1 MMASAEEVNGPL
13 GLVAVQEPGETGAK
27 EGFFKRILKLLP
39 FLSFAGIILLYYS
52 IPNYLNFTATHVY
65 PSLIGIFL
73 AIYLILLI
81 CSFWNAGLNRALQ
94 DKAPLLLAVS
104 IAFFLWD
111 WLTLKTATM
120 PMPYFPWP
128 DKILNALV
136 KDWSVLGISLFHSI
150 RLLGTGYLVGAS
162 VGLITG
168 VLMGWN
174 KKWSY
179 WLMPAIKVIGPVP
192 AVTWIPLVMILFPT
206 SFMGSAFLISLA
218 VWFPVTLMTSSG
230 IANVKNAYFEVARTL
245 GADEQFLIFQV
256 AVPAALPNIFLGLF
270 QGMGV
275 SCATLIVAE
284 MVGVKAGLG
293 WYITWAIGWAE
304 YDKVYAS
311 IVLLFLLFFG
321 VITMLF
327 KFRDRVLSW
336 QKGVIKW

>member
-1 MMASAEEVNGPL
+1 MASAEEINGTISL
-13 GLVAVQEPGETGAK
+13 AALQEQRVAGGK
-27 EGFFKRILKLLP
+27 ESLPKALLKLLP
-39 FLSFAGIILLYYS
+39 FVSFTGVILLYYL
-52 IPNYLNFTATHVY
+52 IPNHLNFTATHVY

-73 AIYLILLI
+73 AVYLGLLI
-81 CSFWNAGLNRALQ
+81 FSFWNRGLNQVLQ
-94 DKAPLLLAVS
+94 DKAPLLIVVS

-111 WLTLKTATM
+111 WLTLKTASM

-128 DKILNALV
+128 DKILNALF
-136 KDWSVLGISLFHSI
+136 KDWSILGISLLHSL
-150 RLLGTGYLVGAS
+150 RLLGTGYLLGAS
-162 VGLITG
+162 IGLISG

-179 WLMPAIKVIGPVP
+179 WLTPVIKIVGPIP

-206 SFMGSAFLISLA
+206 SFLGSTFLISLA

-230 IANVKNAYFEVARTL
+230 ISGVKNAYFEVARTL
-245 GADEQFLIFQV
+245 GADEKFLIFQV
-256 AVPAALPNIFLGLF
+256 AIPAALPNIFLGLF

-311 IVLLFLLFFG
+311 IVLLFLLFFS

-327 KFRDRVLSW
+327 KFRDRILSW

>member
-1 MMASAEEVNGPL
+1 MAAMEEMNG
-13 GLVAVQEPGETGAK
+13 GLDIIAVQEQGEIVPK
-27 EGFFKRILKLLP
+27 EPFFKRIRKVLP
-39 FLSFAGIILLYYS
+39 LLSFAGVILLYYL
-52 IPNYLNFTATHVY
+52 IPNHLNFTATHIY
-65 PSLIGIFL
+65 PSLLGIFS
-73 AIYLILLI
+73 AVYLILLTF
-81 CSFWNAGLNRALQ
+81 SFWRQGLNQALQ
-94 DKAPLLLAVS
+94 DKAPLLTAVS
-104 IAFFLWD
+104 LAFFLWD

-128 DKILNALV
+128 DKILNALI
-136 KDWSVLGISLFHSI
+136 KDWSVLGISLLHSL

-162 VGLITG
+162 AGLIAG

-179 WLMPAIKVIGPVP
+179 WLTPAIKIIGPIP
-192 AVTWIPLVMILFPT
+192 AVTWIPLVMVLFPT
-206 SFMGSAFLISLA
+206 SFTGSAFLISLA
-218 VWFPVTLMTSSG
+218 VWFPVTLMASSG
-230 IANVKNAYFEVARTL
+230 ISNVKNAYFEVARTL
-245 GADEQFLIFQV
+245 GANEKFLIFQV
-256 AVPAALPNIFLGLF
+256 AIPAALPNIFLGLF

-311 IVLLFLLFFG
+311 IVLLFLLFFS
-321 VITMLF
+321 VITLLF
-327 KFRDRVLSW
+327 KFRDRILSW

>member
-1 MMASAEEVNGPL
+1 MTSAEETNGSL
-13 GLVAVQEPGETGAK
+13 NLVAVQEKQELGEK
-27 EGFFKRILKLLP
+27 EGFLKRILKLLP
-39 FLSFAGIILLYYS
+39 FLSFTGIILLYYL
-52 IPNYLNFTATHVY
+52 IPNHLNFTATLVY

-73 AIYLILLI
+73 TVYLVLLI
-81 CSFWNAGLNRALQ
+81 FSFWNTRLNQALQ
-94 DKAPLLLAVS
+94 DKAPLLVVVS
-104 IAFFLWD
+104 ILFFLWD
-111 WLTLKTATM
+111 GLTLKTAIM

-128 DKILNALV
+128 DKILNALI
-136 KDWSVLGISLFHSI
+136 KDWSVLGISLLHSI
-150 RLLGTGYLVGAS
+150 RLLGTGYLLGAS
-162 VGLITG
+162 IGLISG

-179 WLMPAIKVIGPVP
+179 WLTPAIKIIGPIP

-206 SFMGSAFLISLA
+206 SFMGSTFLISLA

-230 IANVKNAYFEVARTL
+230 IFGVKNAYFEVARTL
-245 GADEQFLIFQV
+245 GADDKYLIFQV
-256 AVPAALPNIFLGLF
+256 AIPAALPNIFLGLF

-293 WYITWAIGWAE
+293 WYISWATGWAE

-321 VITMLF
+321 VITLLF
-327 KFRDRVLSW
+327 KFRDRILSW